1 MPKINVLDFSIA
13 NLIAAGEVVDRP
25 ASVVKE
31 LLENSIDSGADMI
44 TVEIK
49 NGGVSFIRVADN
61 GCGMTAEDLPVA
73 IKRHATSKIKDA
85 KDLDAIFTLGF
96 RGEALAAISSVS
108 DVRILSRPKDQPLGN
123 MLSSPAGKVPEITE
137 CGCSAGTSVIVENLF
152 ANVPARR
159 KFLKKDSTEM
169 MAVSGV
175 VEKIALSHPEIAIKF
190 ISDGALRFATSGDGI
205 LLNSIYAVLGRD
217 FASKLVEINGANDTI
232 KISGYIGRPDNV
244 RANRN
249 FQNVFING
257 RYVKSKT
264 VSAALEQAFTS
275 YIQPERFPSCIL
287 FVEIAPSLVD
297 VNVHPAKLEVKFAN
311 EKNVFETVYYSVRS
325 ALENKLSRPEIQMK
339 EAAEKK
345 MRETRTLHAFA
356 PIAENRANSA
366 PVQQN
371 IQIAI
376 ESTGLF
382 KRENFDKLKPSIT
395 VPKETFVPQR
405 EEYIPR
411 AAEKPA
417 EEVVITQ
424 PEVIEE
430 EIPLPPEPPI
440 MTSEPPK
447 VTVIPEEEVPVLEPV
462 IEPVAEPQV
471 PAPEPYRIAGVLFN
485 CYVIA
490 EFSDRVIIIDKH
502 AAHERIIFEMLKEN
516 TKLSHRSSQI
526 LFLPIEVTVS
536 SEEYA
541 ALRDY
546 SSELEKT
553 GFAAKFAENNK
564 VLICEVPVGIEND
577 DVPDMIITVAS
588 KLSRGFSAVEEREAA
603 YERALYQASCKAA
616 VKAGRYDEP
625 ETVKWICDRV
635 INDPKIRFCPH
646 GRPVSME
653 MKKSD
658 FDKQFSRM

>member
-108 DVRILSRPKDQPLGN
+108 DVRILSRPKDQSLGN
-123 MLSSPAGKVPEITE
+123 MLSSPAGKTPEITE

-190 ISDGALRFATSGDGI
+190 ISDGTLRFATSGDGI
-205 LLNSIYAVLGRD
+205 LLNTIYAVVGRD
-217 FASKLVEINGANDTI
+217 FASKLVEISASNDAM

-264 VSAALEQAFTS
+264 VAAALEQAFTS
-275 YIQPERFPSCIL
+275 YIQPERFPACIL
-287 FVEIAPSLVD
+287 FIEINPALVD

-311 EKNVFETVYYSVRS
+311 EKAVFEAVYYAVRS

-339 EAAEKK
+339 QAAEKE

-356 PIAENRANSA
+356 PIAEQRASA
-366 PVQQN
+366 VPVQQN
-371 IQIAI
+371 IHVAI

-382 KRENFDKLKPSIT
+382 KHENFDKLKPTSA
-395 VPKETFVPQR
+395 PKETFAPRR
-405 EEYIPR
+405 EEYIPQIVKST
-411 AAEKPA
+411 AEDA
-417 EEVVITQ
+417 EIIP
-424 PEVIEE
+424 PEIVTE
-430 EIPLPPEPPI
+430 EIPLPPEPP
-440 MTSEPPK
+440 MPK
-447 VTVIPEEEVPVLEPV
+447 QNTVIPDLSEKETV
-462 IEPVAEPQV
+462 IEATGSTEETEASVS
-471 PAPEPYRIAGVLFN
+471 EPYRIAGVLFN

-490 EFSDRVIIIDKH
+490 EFSDKVIVIDKH

-516 TKLSHRSSQI
+516 TKLAHRSSQI
-526 LFLPIEVTVS
+526 LFLPIEITLS

-541 ALRDY
+541 ALREY
-546 SSELEKT
+546 SGELEKT
-553 GFAAKFAENNK
+553 GFAADFAENNK
-564 VLICEVPVGIEND
+564 VNVCEVPVGIEND
-577 DVPDMIITVAS
+577 DVPDMIVTIAS
-588 KLSRGFSAVEEREAA
+588 KLARGFSAVEEREAA

>member
-73 IKRHATSKIKDA
+73 IKRHATSKIKTA
-85 KDLDAIFTLGF
+85 QDLDAIFTLGF

-123 MLSSPAGKVPEITE
+123 MLSSPAGKTPEITE

-175 VEKIALSHPEIAIKF
+175 VEKIALSHPEIAVKF

-217 FASKLVEINGANDTI
+217 FASKLVEVNGANDTI
-232 KISGYIGRPDNV
+232 KISGYVGRPDNV

-264 VSAALEQAFTS
+264 VSAAIEQAFTS
-275 YIQPERFPSCIL
+275 YIQPERFPACIL

-311 EKNVFETVYYSVRS
+311 EKCVFETVYYSVRS

-339 EAAEKK
+339 EAAERE
-345 MRETRTLHAFA
+345 MRETRTLHAFT
-356 PIAENRANSA
+356 PIAEQRTNSA
-366 PVQQN
+366 PIQQN

-382 KRENFDKLKPSIT
+382 RRENFDKLKPSAAS
-395 VPKETFVPQR
+395 KEPVVPQR
-405 EEYIPR
+405 EEYIPHT
-411 AAEKPA
+411 AEIKANEP
-417 EEVVITQ
+417 EFIPPEITA
-424 PEVIEE
+424 E
-430 EIPLPPEPPI
+430 EIPLPPEPPEPKKI
-440 MTSEPPK
+440 TTASEITVSEPIIEEAP
-447 VTVIPEEEVPVLEPV
+447 IPQDP
-462 IEPVAEPQV
+462 
-471 PAPEPYRIAGVLFN
+471 PAEPYRIAGVLFN

-516 TKLSHRSSQI
+516 TKLAHRSSQI
-526 LFLPIEVTVS
+526 LFLPIEITLS

-546 SSELEKT
+546 TGELERT
-553 GFAAKFAENNK
+553 GFAAEFAENNK
-564 VLICEVPVGIEND
+564 IKVCEVPVGIEND
-577 DVPDMIITVAS
+577 DVPDMIVTIAS
-588 KLSRGFSAVEEREAA
+588 KLARGFSAVEEREAA

>member
-61 GCGMTAEDLPVA
+61 GCGMTADDLPVA

-311 EKNVFETVYYSVRS
+311 EKAVFETVYYSVRS

-345 MRETRTLHAFA
+345 MREIRTLHAFA
-356 PIAENRANSA
+356 PIAENRTNSA

-382 KRENFDKLKPSIT
+382 KEGNFNKLKPST

-411 AAEKPA
+411 VTEKTIKEDIIA
-417 EEVVITQ
+417 Q

-430 EIPLPPEPPI
+430 EIPLPPEPPEVKKYTVSPEI
-440 MTSEPPK
+440 TVSEP
-447 VTVIPEEEVPVLEPV
+447 IAEEVREEL
-462 IEPVAEPQV
+462 
-471 PAPEPYRIAGVLFN
+471 PATEPYRIAGVLFN

-516 TKLSHRSSQI
+516 TKLAHRSSQI
-526 LFLPIEVTVS
+526 LFLPIEITLS

-541 ALRDY
+541 ALRY
-546 SSELEKT
+546 YTGELEKT
-553 GFAAKFAENNK
+553 GFAAEFADNNK
-564 VLICEVPVGIEND
+564 IKICEVPVGIEND
-577 DVPDMIITVAS
+577 DVPDMIVTIAS
-588 KLSRGFSAVEEREAA
+588 KLAQGFSAIEEREAA

-625 ETVKWICDRV
+625 ETIKWICDKV